1 MKMDLSTFSLKDILL
16 AAIKSEIESKKV
28 YRALGERVENVFLK
42 NRLFFLSQEEEKHRQ
57 FIEQLYQQK
66 MDTKEYTLPDETP
79 VPVPFLILPDESEP
93 LSQVFETAMGAEK
106 ASHDF
111 YTKMAT
117 WFEDSQ
123 IHTTL
128 LYFADME
135 MSHYGLL
142 HDELK
147 TLKRFEDFDTLWP
160 MMNVGP

>member
-1 MKMDLSTFSLKDILL
+1 MKIDLSAFSLEDILL
-16 AAIKSEIESKKV
+16 AAIKSEIDSQKV
-28 YRALGERVENVFLK
+28 YHTLAERVENVFLK
-42 NRLFFLSQEEEKHRQ
+42 TRLLFLSQEEEKHRR

-66 MDTKEYTLPDETP
+66 MATEEYSLPDETP
-79 VPVPFLILPDESEP
+79 VPVPFLTIPDESEP
-93 LSQVFETAMGAEK
+93 LSQVFESAMGAEK
-106 ASHDF
+106 ASHEF
-111 YTKMAT
+111 YKEMAT
-117 WFEDSQ
+117 WFEDSL

-135 MSHYGLL
+135 MGHYRLL